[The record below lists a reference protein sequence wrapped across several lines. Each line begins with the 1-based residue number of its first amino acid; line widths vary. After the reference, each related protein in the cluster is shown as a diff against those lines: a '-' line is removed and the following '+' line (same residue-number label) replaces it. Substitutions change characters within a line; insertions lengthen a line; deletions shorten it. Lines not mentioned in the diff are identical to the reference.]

1 MAEESIEGLPASI
14 QYSADVWYIGQSYHL
29 EVPLDASAPDALHK
43 LYRDFLTLHDRIYG
57 HATEQPAAIV
67 NLRTVHRAGG
77 TDHLDEGTYRPL
89 DEGPE
94 KTPRSIRVAG
104 AGSSISAAI
113 FHRAAMPAGL
123 TFSGPAIVEQHD
135 TTTLV
140 EPGWNGTVLD
150 NGNLL
155 LTRG

>member
-1 MAEESIEGLPASI
+1 LPVSI

-29 EVPLDASAPDALHK
+29 EVLLAVDAPDPIAA
-43 LYRDFLTLHDRIYG
+43 LYRDFLARHDRIYG

-67 NLRTVHRAGG
+67 NLRSVHRAGG
-77 TDHLDEGTYRPL
+77 GDHLDEGAYRPIAA
-89 DEGPE
+89 D
-94 KTPRSIRVAG
+94 PRKPPRAIRVTG
-104 AGSSISAAI
+104 ARTPMPAAI
-113 FHRAAMPAGL
+113 YHRASMPAGL
-123 TFSGPAIVEQHD
+123 TFAGPAIVEQDD

-140 EPGWNGTVLD
+140 EPGWRGTVLE